1 MANISTKM
9 GEELKPGF
17 DDAAWVDVLDA
28 VDKTYA
34 ELVDYQE
41 QLEAQNA
48 ELSSLRTFLGSIMA
62 SISDYLVV
70 TDKDGFVADL
80 SQSFCS
86 AIGEEKSALIGRPMV
101 AFFEGAMRDR
111 MGMAMSEVVRDKV
124 EKTFE
129 VDLETPG
136 GASPVDFRVA
146 PRLDRRKRV
155 SGIILTGR
163 PLGEVRRAYRELE
176 QSLEELKQAQ
186 TQLVRTEK
194 LASLGRL
201 LAGVAHE
208 LNNPISFVYANT
220 HSLQKY
226 LDRFEAYFEQ
236 VQAGASRE
244 ELVELR
250 SKLKLER
257 DLKNLR
263 VAIEG
268 AHDGAERVR
277 DIVED
282 LRRLSADGSGEVA
295 PFDLAQTARIGAEWV
310 KRGQKSRMK
319 ISVEGESP
327 CIALGRLGHVQQVI
341 MNLVQNAADAM
352 QDVEEPEIQVNLSY
366 QDDFAVL
373 QVCDNGPGVPEDLQA
388 AIFDPF
394 FSTKEVGQGT
404 GLGLSIS
411 HKIAEEHGG
420 SLVYLPD
427 VAEGA
432 CFRLTLKR
440 GDQI

>member
-1 MANISTKM
+1 MANMSSKL
-9 GEELKPGF
+9 GDGLKSGF

-41 QLEAQNA
+41 QLETRNA
-48 ELSSLRTFLGSIMA
+48 ELSSLRTFLSSIMT

-70 TDKDGFVADL
+70 TDKDGFIADL
-80 SQSFCS
+80 SRSFCT
-86 AIGEEKSALIGRPMV
+86 AIGAEKADLIGRPV
-101 AFFEGAMRDR
+101 AEFFEGDMRSR
-111 MGMAMSEVVRDKV
+111 MTGAMSEVARDKM

-129 VDLETPG
+129 VDLETLS

-146 PRLDRRKRV
+146 ARLDRRKRV
-155 SGIILTGR
+155 TGFILTGR
-163 PLGEVRRAYRELE
+163 PLGELRQAYHDLE
-176 QSLEELKQAQ
+176 HSHEELKQAQ

-226 LDRFEAYFEQ
+226 LDRFESYFDQ
-236 VQAGASRE
+236 VQSGASRE
-244 ELVELR
+244 ELVALR
-250 SKLKLER
+250 SELKLER

-268 AHDGAERVR
+268 ARDGAERVR

-282 LRRLSADGSGEVA
+282 LRRLSAEGSGEIA
-295 PFDLAQTARIGAEWV
+295 PFDLTQTAQIGAQWV
-310 KRGQKSRMK
+310 QRGLKRQMK
-319 ISVEGESP
+319 VTVEGERP
-327 CIALGRLGHVQQVI
+327 CIALGRSGHVQQVI

-352 QDVEEPEIQVNLSY
+352 AGVEQPEIKVLMSY
-366 QDDFAVL
+366 EDDLAVM
-373 QVCDNGPGVPEDLQA
+373 QVCDNGPGVPEDLRA

-394 FSTKEVGQGT
+394 FTTKEVGHGT

-411 HKIAEEHGG
+411 QKIVEEHGG
-420 SLVYLPD
+420 SLSYLPD

-432 CFRLTLKR
+432 CFRLALKR
-440 GDQI
+440 GDRA

>member
-1 MANISTKM
+1 MANITSRLSD
-9 GEELKPGF
+9 GLQPGF

-41 QLEAQNA
+41 QLEARNT
-48 ELSSLRTFLGSIMA
+48 ELSSLKSFLRSIMT

-70 TDKDGFVADL
+70 TDKDGFIADV
-80 SQSFCS
+80 SQSFCA
-86 AIGEEKSALIGRPMV
+86 AIGSEKDALIGRPAVEFLKGEMQTRMSDAMAEV
-101 AFFEGAMRDR
+101 A
-111 MGMAMSEVVRDKV
+111 RDKV

-129 VDLETPG
+129 VDLETQE
-136 GASPVDFRVA
+136 GASPVDVRVA

-155 SGIILTGR
+155 SGFILTGR
-163 PLGEVRRAYRELE
+163 PLGELRQAYHDLE
-176 QSLEELKQAQ
+176 DSHEELKQAQ

-236 VQAGASRE
+236 VEAGADRAD
-244 ELVELR
+244 LIALR
-250 SKLKLER
+250 KELKLER
-257 DLKNLR
+257 DLRNLR
-263 VAIEG
+263 TAIEG
-268 AHDGAERVR
+268 ARDGAERVR

-282 LRRLSADGSGEVA
+282 LRRLSAEGSGEIA
-295 PFDLAQTARIGAEWV
+295 PFDLTQTAKIGAQWV
-310 KRGQKSRMK
+310 QRGLKRQMK
-319 ISVEGESP
+319 ITVKGEET
-327 CIALGRLGHVQQVI
+327 CIAMGRSGHVQQVI

-352 QDVEEPEIQVNLSY
+352 EGIEAPEIQVLLSY
-366 QDDFAVL
+366 DGDMAVM
-373 QVCDNGPGVPEDLQA
+373 QVCDNGPGVPEDMRA

-394 FSTKEVGQGT
+394 FTTKEVGQGT

-411 HKIAEEHGG
+411 QKIVEEHGG
-420 SLVYLPD
+420 SLTYVPD
-427 VAEGA
+427 VASGA
-432 CFRLTLKR
+432 CFRLALKR
-440 GDQI
+440 GDQR